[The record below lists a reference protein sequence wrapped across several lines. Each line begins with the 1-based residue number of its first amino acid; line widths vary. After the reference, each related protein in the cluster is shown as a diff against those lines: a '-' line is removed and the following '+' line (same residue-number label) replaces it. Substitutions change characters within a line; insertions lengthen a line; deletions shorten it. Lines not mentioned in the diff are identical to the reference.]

1 MHSKK
6 RYIQVLSQ
14 SIWTPLFILT
24 LLSALSNGCVVKEE
38 LDNTYNQAHLGLNQW
53 SLLEQEDRSY
63 QLVFDAGYLI
73 GLSDQEGVSKIEWTY
88 ELVTTNRELLSYTQE
103 EMRDSSPEK
112 DAIFVEGRRVRT
124 VDIDTLLN
132 SGDTYILW
140 FTLKYR
146 DDILHEQ
153 LFPLIAGE
161 EGGNPNWIEELLGET
176 FEDPEQALNM
186 LPDDPNAMAIES
198 TESESSSAD
207 EPPSADESPS
217 VDEPTSADEPN
228 NSGSAE

>member
-14 SIWTPLFILT
+14 RIWTLSFILT
-24 LLSALSNGCVVKEE
+24 LLSTLSIGCVVKEE

-63 QLVFDAGYLI
+63 KLVFDAGYLI
-73 GLSDQEGVSKIEWTY
+73 GLSDSEGVSKIEWTY
-88 ELVTTNRELLSYTQE
+88 ELITTNREIVSYTQE

-132 SGDTYILW
+132 PGDTYILW

-161 EGGNPNWIEELLGET
+161 EGGNPNWIAELLGET

-186 LPDDPNAMAIES
+186 LPDDPNTMAIES
-198 TESESSSAD
+198 AESDSLNAEDLPNVD
-207 EPPSADESPS
+207 EPPSADDPS
-217 VDEPTSADEPN
+217 
-228 NSGSAE
+228 NSGPAD